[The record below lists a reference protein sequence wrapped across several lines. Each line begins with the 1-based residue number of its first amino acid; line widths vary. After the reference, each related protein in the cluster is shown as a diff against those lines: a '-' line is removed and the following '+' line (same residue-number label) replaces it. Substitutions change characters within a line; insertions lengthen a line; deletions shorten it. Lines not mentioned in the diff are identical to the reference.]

1 MALKIERRG
10 TTTETITGKPP
21 LCHTCRERKPGLYTV
36 DVYNKP
42 MCYDC
47 AVAAGR
53 MVPHG

>member
-10 TTTETITGKPP
+10 TTSDNLNQKPN
-21 LCHTCRERKPGLYTV
+21 LCHTCKERKTGLFTV
-36 DVYNKP
+36 DVYNRA